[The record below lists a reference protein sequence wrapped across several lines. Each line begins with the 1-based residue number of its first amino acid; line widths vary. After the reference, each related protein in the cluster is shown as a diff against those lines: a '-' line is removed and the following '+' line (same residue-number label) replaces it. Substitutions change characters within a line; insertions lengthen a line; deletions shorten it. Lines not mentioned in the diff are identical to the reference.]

1 MGIGKARA
9 ALGQPIDVGRLHHR
23 MPAEVADPI
32 VLIINRDHQDIGFL
46 IFCREGE
53 GQD

>member
-9 ALGQPIDVGRLHHR
+9 ALGQPIDGVFHHR

-32 VLIINRDHQDIGFL
+32 VLIINRDHQDIGL
-46 IFCREGE
+46 YLLQRE
-53 GQD
+53 